1 MISNQNI
8 ITKFADSF
16 MHFQTTNK
24 IKKYMK
30 QLIIFRHGKAEQD
43 TMAKDDYDRTLTE
56 RGQTNATDM
65 GAFIYKRN
73 GTPDLILSSSA
84 KRAHETAILAA
95 DGMKYS
101 EDKIQTDQNLYFAP
115 ARWIMNVMS
124 KLPNDINS
132 CVFVGHNPGLTELIN
147 TLGVSLDNLPTASTA
162 CFEFN
167 VESWKDITTEHAN
180 FKWLKVA
187 KEL

>member
-1 MISNQNI
+1 
-8 ITKFADSF
+8 
-16 MHFQTTNK
+16 
-24 IKKYMK
+24 MK

-56 RGQTNATDM
+56 RGRKNATDM
-65 GAFIYKRN
+65 GAFIQKKN

-84 KRAHETAILAA
+84 KRAHETAIIAA
-95 DGMKYS
+95 EGMGYS
-101 EDKIQTDQNLYFAP
+101 IENIQTDQNLYFAP
-115 ARWIMNVMS
+115 ARWIMNVIS
-124 KLPNDINS
+124 KLPDDINS
-132 CVFVGHNPGLTELIN
+132 CVFIGHNPGLTDLIN
-147 TLGVSLDNLPTASTA
+147 ILGVNLDNLPTASTA

-167 VESWKDITTEHAN
+167 VEFWKEITTEHAN